1 MSRFIHWAK
10 SKSNRY
16 RFWVICLIILVIG
29 YCLPD
34 PATIPVAGATS
45 ADWNPQS
52 FWFYPW
58 GPSGT
63 HKGIDIFATNG
74 SQVIS
79 DGYGIVTFAGE
90 LSAGGKV
97 VLVLGPKWQMHYYA
111 HLSQQH
117 VHEGMLVK
125 TGQLLGEVGTTG
137 NAAGKDPHLHYSVK
151 SILPRPW
158 LLRFDEQGYLRM
170 FYLDPAARWNDK
182 GAS

>member
-1 MSRFIHWAK
+1 MSRLTTWVK
-10 SKSNRY
+10 STSKRN
-16 RFWVICLIILVIG
+16 RFWIVCFILTVIG

-34 PATIPVAGATS
+34 PATIPVSGAS
-45 ADWNPQS
+45 SSDWNPQS

-58 GPSGT
+58 GKSGT
-63 HKGIDIFATNG
+63 HKGIDIFATENTD
-74 SQVIS
+74 VIS
-79 DGYGIVTFAGE
+79 DGYGVVTFAGE

-97 VLVLGPKWQMHYYA
+97 VLVLGPRWQMHYYA

-158 LLRFDEQGYLRM
+158 LIRFDEQGYLRM
-170 FYLDPAARWNDK
+170 FYLDPATRWNKK
-182 GAS
+182 GTS

>member
-1 MSRFIHWAK
+1 MSRFTNWAK
-10 SKSNRY
+10 SSSKRL
-16 RFWVICLIILVIG
+16 RFWLACLIITVIG

-58 GPSGT
+58 GKSGT
-63 HKGIDIFATNG
+63 HKGIDIFATAGTN
-74 SQVIS
+74 VIS

-90 LSAGGKV
+90 LSTGGKV

-125 TGQLLGEVGTTG
+125 TGQLLGKVGTSG

-158 LLRFDEQGYLRM
+158 LIQFDEQGYKRM
-170 FYLDPAARWNDK
+170 FYLDPAARWITK
-182 GAS
+182 GTT